1 MTNDENL
8 FKQLDK
14 SSISKVRI
22 GNDKYILVKGKR
34 TTVIEGIS
42 SIKLISD
49 VLFTLEIIRIC

>member
-1 MTNDENL
+1 MMNDENL
-8 FKQLDK
+8 FKQPDK